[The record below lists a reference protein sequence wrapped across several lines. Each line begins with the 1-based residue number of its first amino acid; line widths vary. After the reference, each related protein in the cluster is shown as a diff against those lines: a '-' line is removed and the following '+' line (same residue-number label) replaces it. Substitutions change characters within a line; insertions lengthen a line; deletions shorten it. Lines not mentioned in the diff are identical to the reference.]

1 MKIALTQI
9 NPTVGALEYNAEK
22 ISRII
27 KNYSS
32 KADLIVFPE
41 MSLTGYPPQDLLLD
55 NGFIAKALD
64 TLKKV
69 SQCVKETPVILG
81 TIRKDKN
88 ALYNTAA
95 MLKNGGILA
104 YRDKTHLPTYDVFDE
119 DRYFSSSG
127 EIKPLEVEVG
137 GSSIKLG
144 VQICEDLWD
153 DDYEIKVSN
162 QLVEEGAKML
172 INISASPFNINRM
185 DERLSIIN
193 GKASHLKCY
202 FIYCN
207 LVGAQD
213 ELVFDGQS
221 CVVDPKGRL
230 VASLPAFKEV
240 VEVVNLDEAV
250 VVERPKF
257 CKEEEI
263 YNALCLGVKDY
274 FMKTGHEKA
283 VVGLSGGIDS
293 ALTATIAKNA
303 LGSDNVIGVSMP
315 SIYSSDHSIED
326 AKSLARNL
334 GIDFQMLPIKKINEQ
349 MLEDLSPVLNGSSG
363 LAEENLQARIRGNIL
378 MAISN
383 KENALL
389 LNTGNK
395 TETALGY
402 CTMYGDMAGAL
413 GVISDLNKMQ
423 VYALARWINDDAG
436 IELIPQNS
444 IDKPPS
450 AELKPNQ
457 VDPFDYDV
465 ISPLVDKIIS
475 DPQDLDSLEDEGYS
489 SELISDIL
497 KKVRISE
504 YKRRQAAPGIRV
516 SHKAFGVGRRYPI
529 VNKFDA

>member
-1 MKIALTQI
+1 MKIALAQI
-9 NPTVGALEYNAEK
+9 NPTVGALLNNAEK
-22 ISRII
+22 ISTII
-27 KNYSS
+27 KKYSS
-32 KADLIVFPE
+32 KCDLIIFPE

-55 NGFIAKALD
+55 NVFIEKTSDA
-64 TLKKV
+64 LKKV
-69 SQCVKETPVILG
+69 VDSVMDVPVILG
-81 TIRKDKN
+81 TIRKDGRS
-88 ALYNTAA
+88 LYNTAA
-95 MLKNGGILA
+95 ILKNGEVLT

-119 DRYFSSSG
+119 DRYFSSSV
-127 EIKPLEVEVG
+127 EVKPVELEVG
-137 GSSIKLG
+137 GKSMKLG

-153 DDYEIKVSN
+153 DDYEVKVSSD
-162 QLVEEGAKML
+162 LIGKGADML
-172 INISASPFNINRM
+172 INISASPFHVNRASQ
-185 DERLSIIN
+185 RLDIIN
-193 GKASHLKCY
+193 SKVDKLKCY

-221 CVVDPKGRL
+221 CIVNPSGKL
-230 VASLPAFKEV
+230 VASLPAFKEM
-240 VEVVNLDEAV
+240 VEIIDFDDINII
-250 VVERPKF
+250 ERKRA
-257 CKEEEI
+257 CEQEEML
-263 YNALCLGVKDY
+263 NALCLGVKDY
-274 FMKTGHEKA
+274 FIKTGHVKA

-303 LGSDNVIGVSMP
+303 LGSKNVVGISMP
-315 SIYSSDHSIED
+315 SIYSSDHSVED
-326 AKSLARNL
+326 ARLLAKNL
-334 GIDFQMLPIKKINEQ
+334 GIDFQIIPIKKINEQ
-349 MLEDLSPVLNGSSG
+349 MLDDLSPILNGSSG

-378 MAISN
+378 MAVAN
-383 KENALL
+383 KEKALL

-413 GVISDLNKMQ
+413 GVISDLNKTQ
-423 VYALARWINDDAG
+423 VYALSRWINDDAEM
-436 IELIPQNS
+436 ELIPQSS

-450 AELKPNQ
+450 AELKPDQ

-465 ISPLVDKIIS
+465 VSPLVDKIIS
-475 DPQDLDSLEDEGYS
+475 DPQNLDSLEDDGYS

-497 KKVRISE
+497 KRVRISE